1 MWHHTSHLSSAK
13 TCCVTRGVTFVLAL
27 HIAPPTQ
34 MESTTCI
41 YCKHECT
48 DWERLIPIVIWR
60 CTHWPCSRV
69 IPRCIIRPP
78 CTLCEVY
85 NQPYHVASARRYKSH
100 LHITRPAIHG
110 VDQAQRM
117 LSAMQSM
124 RRDQFGTAAIV
135 QPGAGVTLPARTVG

>member
-13 TCCVTRGVTFVLAL
+13 RCCVTRGVTFVLAL
-27 HIAPPTQ
+27 HIVPPTQ
-34 MESTTCI
+34 MESKTCI

-60 CTHWPCSRV
+60 CTRCPCSRA

-78 CTLCEVY
+78 RTFCEVY
-85 NQPYHVASARRYKSH
+85 NPCCHVASASRYKSH
-100 LHITRPAIHG
+100 PHVTRPAMHG

-117 LSAMQSM
+117 VSAMQSM
-124 RRDQFGTAAIV
+124 RRDQVGTAAIV
-135 QPGAGVTLPARTVG
+135 QRGAGVTLPVRTFG